1 MTTSGVDPY
10 LVRRQRQA
18 NGGRWD
24 ACCGCEMGP
33 RTRRRPMTRL
43 NLDPY
48 AEWLKIEAALA
59 GPLVSSLDAGLPPV
73 PHKFTDAGKRLA
85 EAKGAPCE

>member
-1 MTTSGVDPY
+1 
-10 LVRRQRQA
+10 
-18 NGGRWD
+18 
-24 ACCGCEMGP
+24 
-33 RTRRRPMTRL
+33 MTRL